1 MRQVSSQKLVK
12 MVSVALL
19 SAVSVVLFF
28 ISFPLPLLPPYLK
41 VDFSDVPALLAALV
55 FSPFVGIVVIF
66 IKNFLYFFVSGA
78 TDPVGVVANFIAGTI
93 YIYPVAY
100 MYHRYKKTKNV
111 IAGLVIGTT
120 VMAVVMAI
128 LNYIVI
134 LPAYA
139 WVLGAADMATPAVK
153 KTTVL
158 AGVLPFNFIK
168 GVIVSILFSL
178 LFVRMKVWIE
188 QKHVQ
193 LTVK

>member
-1 MRQVSSQKLVK
+1 MRDVQSQKLFK
-12 MVSVALL
+12 MVAVAIL
-19 SAVSVVLFF
+19 SAISVVLFF

-41 VDFSDVPALLAALV
+41 VDFSDVPALLGALV
-55 FSPFVGIVVIF
+55 FSPLVGIIIIF

-93 YIYPVAY
+93 YVFPVAY
-100 MYHRYKKTKNV
+100 MYHKYKKTKNV
-111 IAGLVIGTT
+111 IYGLIIGTA
-120 VMAVVMAI
+120 VMALVMAI

-158 AGVLPFNFIK
+158 LGVLPFNFFK

-178 LFVRMKVWIE
+178 LFVRLKVWIE
-188 QKHVQ
+188 QKH
-193 LTVK
+193 LELKVK

>member
-1 MRQVSSQKLVK
+1 
-12 MVSVALL
+12 
-19 SAVSVVLFF
+19 
-28 ISFPLPLLPPYLK
+28 
-41 VDFSDVPALLAALV
+41 
-55 FSPFVGIVVIF
+55 
-66 IKNFLYFFVSGA
+66 

-100 MYHRYKKTKNV
+100 MYNRYKKTKNV
-111 IAGLVIGTT
+111 IVGLVIGTT
-120 VMAVVMAI
+120 VMAVIMAI
-128 LNYIVI
+128 LNYIVV
-134 LPAYA
+134 LTAYA
-139 WVLGAADMATPAVK
+139 WVLEVVDMATLAVK

-158 AGVLPFNFIK
+158 VCFLSFNFIK